1 MAANIPSVP
10 DYVDEQDYEYILAS
24 YLGNVRDDVDKREG
38 SIIWDSGAPCCIE
51 IAKAYMYLQAMILN
65 AFAASATSPFLE
77 YRCEEQGIERE
88 LATYAKRKGVFTNG
102 AGEPF
107 AITIGTEFSTVS
119 ETNLVNFTVIEVYT
133 ENGETIPGSYILQC
147 SEAGEI
153 GNQYF
158 GEIVP
163 VYNIT
168 GLATATL
175 TDILIPGENDQDL
188 EDLRAKYFETVNQK
202 PFGGNIT
209 EYRQLTE
216 SIEGVGNC
224 QIYPVWNGG
233 GTVKISILDATYS
246 KPSNVLIETVQKA
259 IDPHW
264 NDEYAGKGLGN
275 APIGHIVTI
284 VGATD
289 FVVNISATV
298 ELSTGYT
305 IQQIQENIENNIET
319 YFYNLRKDWDKA
331 TDLNEY
337 YVKVVKAAVS
347 NAIFNTTG
355 ISNIT
360 ECLLND
366 EDKDIELTENSTLQ
380 QIPVVGTVTLTE
392 VSNE

>member
-1 MAANIPSVP
+1 MAANIPAIP
-10 DYVDEQDYEYILAS
+10 DYVDEQDYEFILAS

-51 IAKAYMYLQAMILN
+51 IAKAYLYLQAMMAN
-65 AFAASATSPFLE
+65 AFAATAHGTFLE
-77 YRCEEQGIERE
+77 YRCAEQGIEKDP
-88 LATYAKRKGVFTNG
+88 ATYAKRLGIFKDG
-102 AGEPF
+102 AGNPYSV
-107 AITIGTEFSTVS
+107 TLGTQFSTVN
-119 ETNLVNFTVIEVYT
+119 ETNLVSFTVIEVYT
-133 ENGETIPGSYILQC
+133 QNGETVPGSYILQC

-163 VYNIT
+163 VLDLN
-168 GLATATL
+168 GLAEATL
-175 TDILIPGENDQDL
+175 SEILIPGENEQD
-188 EDLRAKYFETVNQK
+188 EEEIRQEYFETVNQK

-216 SIEGVGNC
+216 SIEGVGSC

-233 GTVKISILDATYS
+233 GTVKISILDSTYS

-275 APIGHIVTI
+275 APIGHVVTI

-289 FVVNISATV
+289 FVVNISATI

-305 IQQIQENIENNIET
+305 IQQIQENIKNNIET
-319 YFYNLRKDWDKA
+319 YFYNLKKDWDKA

-337 YVKVVKAAVS
+337 AVKVVKAAVS